1 MKTRPSIFYRQSG
14 VIPMRRGDAGVEV
27 LLVTTSAGRWTI
39 PKGVV
44 DLGSTAR
51 DSAVREAFEEA
62 GVRGTA
68 GTEPIGSYRYH
79 KWGGECVV
87 EVFLLDVDDIVDR
100 WPEHARRDRRWM
112 SVEEAADVVAVGG
125 LRELLLRVKT

>member
-1 MKTRPSIFYRQSG
+1 
-14 VIPMRRGDAGVEV
+14 MRRGDAGVEV

-87 EVFLLDVDDIVDR
+87 EVFLLDVDDIVDH
-100 WPEHARRDRRWM
+100 WPEHARRDRSWM